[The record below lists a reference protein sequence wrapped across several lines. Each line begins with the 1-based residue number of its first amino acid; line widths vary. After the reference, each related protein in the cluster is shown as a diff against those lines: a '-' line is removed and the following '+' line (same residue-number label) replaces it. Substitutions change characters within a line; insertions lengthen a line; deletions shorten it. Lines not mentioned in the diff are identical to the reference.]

1 MSFLE
6 KELKAE
12 EILRKRRRINGW
24 GGGKERTTGM
34 DQIQTH
40 NLDEREHLTQHC
52 LKRENWV
59 PKETRGCT
67 NVRAKITTTS

>member
-1 MSFLE
+1 MFFFE

-12 EILRKRRRINGW
+12 EILRKRRINGW
-24 GGGKERTTGM
+24 GGGKERTAGM
-34 DQIQTH
+34 DQIQTR
-40 NLDEREHLTQHC
+40 NLDEGEHLTHHC

-67 NVRAKITTTS
+67 NVRVKITTNS